1 MNKLLGAVALI
12 AMATPAPLMADINL
26 SFADR
31 PAEDTLL
38 VTQIPIS
45 DLVTA
50 RTQRDVRQKT
60 KTYPLTPEGTALIQM
75 DGDEPLNVTIAF
87 TSDTAPLAEILAEPT
102 DSLTVTVAGSPSTG
116 YFVTTT
122 GTPLMQGM
130 THLRKLSMPYEAKIR
145 SLREHPQPDS
155 VVQKLYDDYNAIF
168 VDYLKNNI
176 EQPAAAYAILNV
188 DDDQFLDYYPQLGPL
203 AKNSILKPLV
213 EKSYRTI
220 TKRAEARKLQRELE
234 SGDALAPDFKL
245 ADLAGKQ
252 VSLSDFR
259 GKWVVLDFWGAWCGW
274 CVKGFPALKE
284 AYANYDGKLEVIGVD
299 CGDTPEAWRA
309 AVERFKLPWVNLYN
323 DPKAA
328 GPKPEQLYGVQGFP
342 TKAIISPEGKIK
354 AIVTGDDPAFYTT
367 LDGLINQ

>member
-1 MNKLLGAVALI
+1 MKKYFG
-12 AMATPAPLMADINL
+12 AMALCAIMAPVTAMADINL

-31 PAEDTLL
+31 PAEDSLL

-60 KTYPLTPEGTALIQM
+60 DRYALTPQGTALIKM
-75 DGDEPLNVTIAF
+75 DGEEPLNVTIAF

-102 DSLTVTVAGSPSTG
+102 DSLSVTVAGTPSTG

-155 VVQKLYDDYNAIF
+155 VVNKLYEDYTAIF
-168 VDYLKNNI
+168 TDYLDKNAD
-176 EQPAAAYAILNV
+176 QPAAAYAILNV
-188 DDDQFLDYYPQLGPL
+188 EDDQFLDYYPKLGPL

-220 TKRAEARKLQRELE
+220 TKRAEARKLQHDLE

-245 ADLAGKQ
+245 PDLNGKQ

-284 AYANYDGKLEVIGVD
+284 AYAKYDGKLEVIGVD

-354 AIVTGDDPAFYTT
+354 AIVTGDDPSFYTT
-367 LDGLINQ
+367 LDALINK